1 VFFFLIKHDQVHKRL
16 ACNLCDYTSKSANS
30 LANHINR
37 RHGGRTEPPPTSD
50 AAAKSAPTGDKSVTK
65 TPPKFKPNFKCA
77 LCEAEFVR
85 KDSLRCHISQHKKQ
99 GMRGYCIYRYKKKV
113 ADPMIGCDSKKQLS
127 NQILIK

>member
-1 VFFFLIKHDQVHKRL
+1 MFCFFPIQHDLVHKRL
-16 ACNLCDYTSKSANS
+16 ACNLCEYTSKSANS

-50 AAAKSAPTGDKSVTK
+50 AAAKSAPTGDKSLTK

-99 GMRGYCIYRYKKKV
+99 GTGMRCVVFINKKSCRS
-113 ADPMIGCDSKKQLS
+113 DDRL
-127 NQILIK
+127 